1 LVSTPHRDPIIA
13 LATPPGRGAVGIV
26 RLSGPALQPFVQAL
40 LGRNLT
46 PRHAHHLRLT
56 DAHAHPIDELIALY
70 FQGPQ
75 SYTGED
81 VLELQG
87 HGGPVV
93 MRLVQQRCMQVA
105 QHSTAGGQPLLPRL
119 RPARPG
125 EFTERAFLNQKL
137 DLAQA
142 EAVAD
147 LIDASTERAAR
158 SAGQSLSGAFSQDV
172 QKLLDQLTH
181 LRMLVE
187 ACLDFPEEDIDFIQ
201 QSDARGQLKRLQQ
214 HVNQTLQRSQQG
226 ALLREGLR
234 VVIAGQP
241 NAGKSSL
248 LNALAGA
255 ERAIV
260 TPLAGT
266 TRDTLTETLSI
277 DGVPLHIIDTAGLRD
292 TADPALDP
300 VEKIG
305 IERAW
310 QQIQQADVVVLLSD
324 ITRQTDKA
332 HQQSDAEIEAQLR
345 HQMPHSVPVL
355 RVWNKIDALD
365 AAPAISTATQDTL
378 ALSAQTGAGLQD
390 LRTRLL
396 SIAGWDSAASEGV
409 YMARERHLQALND
422 VQQHLAWAA
431 AHMPEGA
438 HQIPLD
444 LVAEELRLAQ
454 QALANITGAFG
465 ADDLLGVI
473 FSRFC
478 IGK

>member
-1 LVSTPHRDPIIA
+1 MNQQHRDPIIA

-26 RLSGPALQPFVQAL
+26 RISGPDLRAYAQAL
-40 LGRNLT
+40 LGRELT
-46 PRHAHHLRLT
+46 PRHAHHLRLN
-56 DAHAHPIDELIALY
+56 DEHRQPIDEVIAVY
-70 FQGPQ
+70 FQGPH

-93 MRLVQQRCMQVA
+93 MRLVQQRCIAVGQ
-105 QHSTAGGQPLLPRL
+105 QQTDAGQALLPHL
-119 RPARPG
+119 RPAKPG
-125 EFTERAFLNQKL
+125 EFTERAFLNHKL

-158 SAGQSLSGAFSQDV
+158 SASQSLSGAFSHDV
-172 QKLLDQLTH
+172 QQLLDSLTH
-181 LRMLVE
+181 LRMLIE
-187 ACLDFPEEDIDFIQ
+187 ACLDFPEEDIDFIEQ
-201 QSDARGQLKRLQQ
+201 TDARGQLNQLQH
-214 HVNQTLQRSQQG
+214 HVHQTLQRGQQG

-277 DGVPLHIIDTAGLRD
+277 DGVPLHIVDTAGLRD
-292 TADPALDP
+292 TENPELDL

-310 QQIQQADVVVLLSD
+310 QQIQQADVVLLLTD
-324 ITRQTDKA
+324 ITRQGDD
-332 HQQSDAEIEAQLR
+332 HHLRLDADIEAQLR
-345 HQMPHSVPVL
+345 KQLPNGVPVCK
-355 RVWNKIDALD
+355 VFNKIDERP
-365 AAPAISTATQDTL
+365 PATTVPVGAL
-378 ALSAQTGAGLQD
+378 ALSAKTGAGLQE
-390 LRTRLL
+390 LRAQLL
-396 SIAGWDSAASEGV
+396 TMAGWDSAAAEGV
-409 YMARERHLQALND
+409 YMARERHLQALHA
-422 VQQHLAWAA
+422 VQQHLALACTHMPAA
-431 AHMPEGA
+431 AR
-438 HQIPLD
+438 QIPLD

-454 QALANITGAFG
+454 QALAQITGAFG

>member
-1 LVSTPHRDPIIA
+1 
-13 LATPPGRGAVGIV
+13 VGIV
-26 RLSGPALQPFVQAL
+26 RISGPALQPYAQAL
-40 LGRNLT
+40 FDRSLIH
-46 PRHAHHLRLT
+46 RHAHHLRLC
-56 DAHAHPIDELIALY
+56 DAQGQPIDEVIALY
-70 FQGPQ
+70 FQGPN

-81 VLELQG
+81 VLEVQG

-93 MRLVQQRCMQVA
+93 MRMVQQRCITVA
-105 QHSTAGGQPLLPRL
+105 QQHHANGQPVLPLL

-125 EFTERAFLNQKL
+125 EFTERAFLNHKL

-158 SAGQSLSGAFSQDV
+158 SASQSLSGAFSQDV
-172 QKLLDQLTH
+172 QQLLDRLTH

-201 QSDARGQLKRLQQ
+201 QADARGQLGRLQQ
-214 HVNQTLQRSQQG
+214 HVTQTLQRSQQG

-292 TADPALDP
+292 TADPALDL

-310 QQIQQADVVVLLSD
+310 QQIQQADVVLLLSD
-324 ITRQTDKA
+324 ITRQGDAA
-332 HQQSDAEIEAQLR
+332 HQQRDAEIEAQLR
-345 HQMPHSVPVL
+345 QQLPSTVPVL
-355 RVWNKIDALD
+355 RVWNKTDALGAPGDTGTTTQAHHPEQND
-365 AAPAISTATQDTL
+365 AL
-378 ALSAQTGAGLQD
+378 ALSAKTGTGLQT
-390 LRTRLL
+390 LRTQLL
-396 SIAGWDSAASEGV
+396 AMAGWDSAASEGV
-409 YMARERHLQALND
+409 YMARERHLQALVA
-422 VQQHLAWAA
+422 VQQHLALADV
-431 AHMPEGA
+431 HMPEGA
-438 HQIPLD
+438 RQIPLD

-454 QALANITGAFG
+454 QALAQITGVFG

>member
-1 LVSTPHRDPIIA
+1 
-13 LATPPGRGAVGIV
+13 VGIV
-26 RLSGPALQPFVQAL
+26 RISGPELAPFVNTL
-40 LGRNLT
+40 FGRHLIA
-46 PRHAHHLRLT
+46 RHAHLLCLN
-56 DAHAHPIDELIALY
+56 DDQDQPIDEVIALY
-70 FQGPQ
+70 FQGPN

-93 MRLVQQRCMQVA
+93 MRMVQQRCMAVSQSLGTTGKEV
-105 QHSTAGGQPLLPRL
+105 LPRL

-125 EFTERAFLNQKL
+125 EFTERAFLNHKL

-147 LIDASTERAAR
+147 LIDASTERAVR
-158 SAGQSLSGAFSQDV
+158 SASLSLQGAFSHDV
-172 QKLLDQLTH
+172 QQLLDRLTH

-187 ACLDFPEEDIDFIQ
+187 ACLDFPEEDIDFIEQ
-201 QSDARGQLKRLQQ
+201 VDARGLLAQLQQ
-214 HVNQTLQRSQQG
+214 HLAKTLHRTQQG

-266 TRDTLTETLSI
+266 TRDTLSETLSI
-277 DGVPLHIIDTAGLRD
+277 EGVPLHIIDTAGLRD
-292 TADPALDP
+292 MQDPQVDLI
-300 VEKIG
+300 EKIG

-310 QQIQQADVVVLLSD
+310 QQIHRADVVLLLSD
-324 ITRQTDKA
+324 IT
-332 HQQSDAEIEAQLR
+332 QQGDAEHRRRDAEIETQLS
-345 HQMPHSVPVL
+345 QQVPSTVSVL
-355 RVWNKIDALD
+355 RVWNKIDAQQES
-365 AAPAISTATQDTL
+365 ATAHASHDSVL
-378 ALSAQTGAGLQD
+378 KLSAKTGEGLPS

-396 SIAGWDSAASEGV
+396 AIAGWDSAASEGV
-409 YMARERHLQALND
+409 YMARERHLQALKS
-422 VQQHLAWAA
+422 VQQHLGLAN
-431 AHMPEGA
+431 AHMTEGA
-438 HQIPLD
+438 LDLPLD

-454 QALANITGAFG
+454 QALAQITGAFG

-473 FSRFC
+473 FSNFC

>member
-1 LVSTPHRDPIIA
+1 MSTLERRDPIIA

-26 RLSGPALQPFVQAL
+26 RVSGAQLQPWAQSL
-40 LGRNLT
+40 LARPLQ
-46 PRHAHHLRLT
+46 PRHAHHLPLL
-56 DAHAHPIDELIALY
+56 DGQGQPIDHVIALY
-70 FQGPQ
+70 FQAPH

-81 VLELQG
+81 VLEIQG

-93 MRLVQQRCMQVA
+93 MQLIQQRCVEVA
-105 QHSTAGGQPLLPRL
+105 HAQDAKREALLPTL

-125 EFTERAFLNQKL
+125 EFTERAFLNHKL

-147 LIDASTERAAR
+147 LIDASTERAAK
-158 SAGQSLSGAFSQDV
+158 SASRSLSGAFSQDV
-172 QKLLDQLTH
+172 HQLLEDLTH
-181 LRMLVE
+181 LRMLIE
-187 ACLDFPEEDIDFIQ
+187 ACLDFPEEDIDFIE
-201 QSDARGQLKRLQQ
+201 QSDARGQLERLRD
-214 HVNQTLQRSQQG
+214 HVAQTLRRSQQG
-226 ALLREGLR
+226 AVLRDGLR

-248 LNALAGA
+248 LNALAGV

-277 DGVPLHIIDTAGLRD
+277 DGVPLHLIDTAGLRD
-292 TADPALDP
+292 PADAAVDV
-300 VEKIG
+300 VEQIG

-310 QQIQQADVVVLLSD
+310 QQIEQADAVLLLSD
-324 ITRQTDKA
+324 VTRRDEPE
-332 HQQSDAEIEAQLR
+332 HQQRDRDIEEQLR
-345 HQMPHSVPVL
+345 QRVPASTPVV
-355 RVWNKIDALD
+355 RVHNKIDAC
-365 AAPAISTATQDTL
+365 AA
-378 ALSAQTGAGLQD
+378 ALSWQDDGVLLSARTGAGLEA
-390 LRTRLL
+390 LRQRLL
-396 SIAGWDSAASEGV
+396 AIAGWDGAAAEGV
-409 YMARERHLQALND
+409 FMARERHLQALQR
-422 VQQHLAWAA
+422 VQAHVAQAQ
-431 AHMPEGA
+431 AHMPEQA
-438 HQIPLD
+438 RQIPLD

-454 QALANITGAFG
+454 VALAHITGAFG